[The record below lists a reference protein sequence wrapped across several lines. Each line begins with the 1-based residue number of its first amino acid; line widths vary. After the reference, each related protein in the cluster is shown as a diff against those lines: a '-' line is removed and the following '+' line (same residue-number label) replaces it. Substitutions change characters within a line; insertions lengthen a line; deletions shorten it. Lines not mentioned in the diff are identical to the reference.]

1 MGIKKILSSIWKF
14 IFIAYLVLLVIGMLI
29 VGIPEI
35 LGKQWLVWLTILIAI
50 FINFV
55 NVVASTINRKKID
68 NLIKQYFP
76 GYMNNKYVEENTL
89 LHNVTE
95 DIMHEIDNENKRKA
109 LFALLSNII
118 IIFILLF
125 FYKR

>member
-76 GYMNNKYVEENTL
+76 GYMNNKYVEENKL